1 VVTTQSPWLAG
12 NFAPVGEELT
22 AVDLPVSGRIPDELC
37 GRYLRNGPNPV
48 TPVEP
53 STYHWFVGDGMVHG
67 VRLCDGRA
75 VWYRNRWVRS
85 PAVAAA
91 LGEEPPPSPFG
102 PDVPLFA
109 ANTNV
114 IGHAGRTLAI
124 VEAGGPP
131 VELTDELDTVGP
143 TDFGGTLEHPF
154 TAHPKRDPAT
164 GELFAVAY
172 FWGWGERIRYMVVG
186 ADGRVRHVVDVPV
199 PGMPMVHDTAITA
212 TRVVLFDLPCTFSID
227 DAVAG
232 AALPYRW
239 DPAYGARVGLIPRE
253 GTAADVRWFEVE
265 PCWVFHP
272 LNAHDAPDGS
282 VVLDV
287 VRWPKIFDADRLG
300 PSEGPTRLER
310 WRLHPES
317 ATVTTETLDDRGVEF
332 PRHDE
337 RKVGRPHRYGYA
349 VSLGAP
355 FEQSVGLKYDL
366 VTGQVAVHDYGPGR
380 ATGELVFVPRS
391 PGADEDDGWL
401 LSFVYDA
408 GTDRSELVV
417 LHAQDFEGDPV
428 AVVHLPRRVPF
439 GFHGNW
445 VPDPA

>member
-1 VVTTQSPWLAG
+1 VVTTESPWLAG

-265 PCWVFHP
+265 PC
-272 LNAHDAPDGS
+272 
-282 VVLDV
+282 
-287 VRWPKIFDADRLG
+287 
-300 PSEGPTRLER
+300 
-310 WRLHPES
+310 
-317 ATVTTETLDDRGVEF
+317 
-332 PRHDE
+332 
-337 RKVGRPHRYGYA
+337 
-349 VSLGAP
+349 
-355 FEQSVGLKYDL
+355 
-366 VTGQVAVHDYGPGR
+366 
-380 ATGELVFVPRS
+380 
-391 PGADEDDGWL
+391 
-401 LSFVYDA
+401 
-408 GTDRSELVV
+408 
-417 LHAQDFEGDPV
+417 
-428 AVVHLPRRVPF
+428 
-439 GFHGNW
+439 
-445 VPDPA
+445 